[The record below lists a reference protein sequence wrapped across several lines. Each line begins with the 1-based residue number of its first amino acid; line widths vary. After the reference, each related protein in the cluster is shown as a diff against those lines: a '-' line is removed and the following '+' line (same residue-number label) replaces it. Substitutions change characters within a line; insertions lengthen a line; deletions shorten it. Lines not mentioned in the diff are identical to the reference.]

1 MAKKAFTEAAR
12 NGLLD
17 TLLMFFGFAAGIS
30 TIGGPQGSEAAL
42 QLKNAPALIM
52 SNF

>member
-1 MAKKAFTEAAR
+1 MAKQAFNNASTNR
-12 NGLLD
+12 ILD

-42 QLKNAPALIM
+42 HLKNHPLFIM
-52 SNF
+52 